1 MIRKAEIKDI
11 PRIAEIFI
19 FGKRVA
25 YRDIFKDDMF
35 SFNELSVVDL
45 AEEYSKN
52 PKLIENMLV
61 FDDGIVKGVIN
72 REFLEMEVKICELY
86 VEPVFT
92 GCGFGGSL
100 IEHVIEEARRCI
112 CSKITL
118 GVIEENF
125 KSRKFYE
132 KHGFNSTERKSLI
145 ENTDKY
151 VVEYELKT
159 DNLFYKQN
167 GSWVL

>member
-25 YRDIFKDDMF
+25 YREIFQDDLF
-35 SFNELSVVDL
+35 SFNELQVCTL
-45 AEEYSKN
+45 AEDYRKN
-52 PKLIENMLV
+52 TSLIENMLV

-72 REFLEMEVKICELY
+72 REFGKSEAKICELY
-86 VEPVFT
+86 VEPLFT
-92 GCGFGGSL
+92 NSGIGGAL
-100 IEHVIEEARRCI
+100 IEYVIEEARKSI

-118 GVIEENF
+118 GVIEENYN
-125 KSRKFYE
+125 SRRFYE
-132 KHGFNSTERKSLI
+132 KHGFCSTERKSLI
-145 ENTDKY
+145 EHTTKY

-159 DNLFYKQN
+159 DNLFYKQDGN
-167 GSWVL
+167 WVL